1 MISNVHNVEIMNTS
15 STLGSSQTQRGNPY
29 DIKSGQW
36 FGATV
41 RSSGPDGTVLVR

>member
-1 MISNVHNVEIMNTS
+1 MINIFSAV
-15 STLGSSQTQRGNPY
+15 GSSQTQRGNPY